1 MSESKVEERE
11 EKKSATELSD
21 AYKGFAETTS
31 NVVQKAAEILEE
43 EVAAGIV
50 AAKRIEQHF
59 LDVKELRDEKPDD
72 VMYRLRRDVHE
83 IVDIFVDLTQVSLQ
97 RIADVPQSI
106 LQIKTGSR
114 SEPGP
119 AALGGSNIIRMPQP
133 IKAGGAGEVPVS
145 LENNG
150 TTPTGELT
158 FYSTDFVS
166 SSGGTIPADQLAFN
180 PEFIAL
186 EPGKVERVTVS
197 ISVPAKVEAGIY
209 TGLILARNMDSFR
222 AVLVA
227 QVE

>member
-1 MSESKVEERE
+1 MSEDKVEKRE
-11 EKKSATELSD
+11 EKKPATELTD

-43 EVAAGIV
+43 EIAAGIV
-50 AAKRIEQHF
+50 AAKKIEQHF
-59 LDVKELRDEKPDD
+59 LDVKELREEKPDD

-106 LQIKTGSR
+106 LQIKTSSR
-114 SEPGP
+114 SEAGP
-119 AALGGSNIIRMPQP
+119 AAVGGSNIIRMPQP
-133 IKAGGAGEVPVS
+133 IKAGDTGEVPVS

-150 TTPTGELT
+150 TAPTGELT

-166 SSGGTIPADQLAFN
+166 FTGGTIPASQLAFN
-180 PEFIAL
+180 PESIAL
-186 EPGKVERVTVS
+186 EPGKVERVNVS
-197 ISVPAKVEAGIY
+197 ISVPAKAEVGIY